1 MGGLVALGSLSPG
14 DVFETEGGERGVKM
28 AQVNRLSL
36 QWVRLGDGV
45 HMYGS
50 ESLRVRHLSGVQPAG
65 PTPGCRDEVMAL
77 IRRAIEGL
85 NPQAVARAVWDF
97 PVSSGTTS
105 PELNDAFQ
113 QAFAPAGRTLAF
125 NDQLRRLLWLLGLS
139 DGERAFVTALADRP
153 DDADTWKVY
162 RDWLLDQG
170 RDGHAEEMDR

>member
-50 ESLRVRHLSGVQPAG
+50 ESLRVRPLPGVQPAG
-65 PTPGCRDEVMAL
+65 PTPECRDEVMAL

-85 NPQAVARAVWDF
+85 NPQAVAQAVWDF
-97 PVSSGTTS
+97 P
-105 PELNDAFQ
+105 A
-113 QAFAPAGRTLAF
+113 AGADVAGLEGKAVRP
-125 NDQLRRLLWLLGLS
+125 DESMRRLLWLLGLS

-162 RDWLLDQG
+162 RDWLIDQG
-170 RDGHAEEMDR
+170 REAHAGEMDR